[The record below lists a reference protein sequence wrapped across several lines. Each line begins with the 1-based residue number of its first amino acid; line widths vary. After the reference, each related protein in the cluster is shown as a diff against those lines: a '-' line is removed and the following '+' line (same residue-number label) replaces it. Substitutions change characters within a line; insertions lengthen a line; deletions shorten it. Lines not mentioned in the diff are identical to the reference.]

1 MVTKTFIGPAI
12 LISLGAVF
20 LLNNFEILPWDIWLS
35 LWKFWPVILI
45 LVGVE
50 ILMGKNASIKTFVLL
65 FGLIFLVPILLSY
78 NPISNNPLATDELK
92 IEESLGIATKA
103 KVNLDFPTSNIKID
117 SLSTDSAFLIEG
129 KISYSQAAKQPKIE
143 KEEDSGEVTLT
154 LSQPFE
160 GMLPFISNLKTT
172 IDISLTT
179 VVPIE
184 IIVKT
189 GASLVNFDLSELR
202 VEYLEINS
210 KASTITIKF
219 SEDFNQKVLINTG
232 ASSITLE
239 VPEKLEA
246 KITIDSQVKS
256 IDSPERFKKE
266 ENKYLTEKFNKATA
280 KAEIDIKATAGSV
293 VIK

>member
-1 MVTKTFIGPAI
+1 MTKTFIGPAI

-50 ILMGKNASIKTFVLL
+50 ILMGKNASIKTFVIL

-92 IEESLGIATKA
+92 IEESLGTATKA
-103 KVNLDFPTSNIKID
+103 RVNLDFPTSNIKID
-117 SLSTDSAFLIEG
+117 SLDTDSAFLVE
-129 KISYSQAAKQPKIE
+129 E
-143 KEEDSGEVTLT
+143 KKEDSGVTVLN

-160 GMLPFISNLKTT
+160 GKLPFISNLKTT
-172 IDISLTT
+172 TEISLTP

-184 IIVKT
+184 IFAKT
-189 GASLVNFDLSELR
+189 GASSANFDLSQLT
-202 VEYLEINS
+202 VEYLEVNS
-210 KASTITIKF
+210 GASTITIKF
-219 SEDFNQKVLINTG
+219 AEDFSQKVLINTG
-232 ASSITLE
+232 ASNVTLE
-239 VPEKLEA
+239 IPEKLET
-246 KITIDSQVKS
+246 KVTVDSQVKS
-256 IDSPERFKKE
+256 VDFSERFKE
-266 ENKYLTEKFNKATA
+266 VEGRYQTENFEKSTT
-280 KAEIDIKATAGSV
+280 KAEITIKATAGSV